1 MRAWLLIPS
10 GCVIAA
16 AIACGSSVTMPTSTP
31 SQSTTTTTTPITTP
45 ITSGA
50 LGGMWQ
56 GTGTDSQGATIVT
69 WTLMQTGST
78 VSGTVKT
85 QAVNPNDGSCG
96 SCHRN
101 KSGTFSGS
109 IDGATLML
117 TMHFAAG
124 ADGDPT
130 PACDATLSGSAAMP
144 ATNQLTASYSG
155 ADSCEGPFLNGSLPM
170 TRQP

>member
-1 MRAWLLIPS
+1 MRPWLLLAS
-10 GCVIAA
+10 ACVIAA
-16 AIACGSSVTMPTSTP
+16 AIACGSSVTMPSSTTP
-31 SQSTTTTTTPITTP
+31 QATMTTTTAITTPITT
-45 ITSGA
+45 GA
-50 LGGMWQ
+50 LGGVWR
-56 GTGTDSQGATIVT
+56 GTGSDSQGATIVT
-69 WTLMQTGST
+69 WTLTQTGST
-78 VSGTVKT
+78 VSGAVKT

-130 PACDATLSGSAAMP
+130 PECDATLSGSASMP
-144 ATNQLTASYSG
+144 AANQLTAIYSG
-155 ADSCEGPFLNGSLPM
+155 ADSCEGPFLNGNLPM
-170 TRQP
+170 TRQQ

>member
-1 MRAWLLIPS
+1 MRAWLLVPS
-10 GCVIAA
+10 ACAIAA

-31 SQSTTTTTTPITTP
+31 QTATATTPTTIP
-45 ITSGA
+45 IASGA
-50 LGGMWQ
+50 LGGVWQ
-56 GTGTDSQGATIVT
+56 GTGTDSQGATTVT
-69 WTLMQTGST
+69 WTLTQTGST

-109 IDGATLML
+109 VSGATLML

-130 PACDATLSGSAAMP
+130 PACDATLSGSASMP
-144 ATNQLTASYSG
+144 AANQLTASYAG

-170 TRQP
+170 TRQQ